1 MSELPAFALVWN
13 GPIKS
18 LSNQFTFDHN
28 CLKRIVQF
36 SMSTYSI
43 ETLSFAFNSI
53 SAIEF
58 NAFYYLKSLSDL
70 SMANNELTR
79 IEKNNFYSLNSLK
92 YLNLTRNRISF
103 IEYESFINLNKLV
116 SLDLSFNRGLFAIE
130 TKTFL
135 GLSYL
140 NELFLFSFENDTY
153 SLKLNNK
160 SFSHLINIGNIYLDK
175 SVIVENKCLFM
186 HTIVRDIKRSIANR
200 FKFYKALN
208 LISPVF
214 DSKTDN
220 KYDRIK
226 CELVFEFFQLKIYFN
241 LKSDYEF
248 EVFQRDCEHFLIS
261 ESNKFKSNYNKC
273 FKIQSS
279 IENSPSKDDDTSKK
293 NTYIYVFSDFG
304 VYFFWSYLA
313 FVVFIAVYFLLENNH
328 NRPTISKFPS
338 MIHHIN
344 CFNDTKE
351 IYQKELTDDVNVK
364 IEIEQVHGYNKKD
377 PIANDSLF
385 LKL

>member
-1 MSELPAFALVWN
+1 LSGAPTFALDWS

-18 LSNQFTFDHN
+18 LANHFSFDHN

-53 SAIEF
+53 SRIEF
-58 NAFYYLKSLSDL
+58 NAFYYLKSLVDL
-70 SMANNELTR
+70 SIANNELAC

-103 IEYESFINLNKLV
+103 IEYESFFNLNKLV
-116 SLDLSFNRGLFAIE
+116 SLDLSWNRGLFAIE
-130 TKTFL
+130 SNTFL

-140 NELFLFSFENDTY
+140 NELYLFSFQNETA

-160 SFSHLINIGNIYLDK
+160 SFSHLINIGNIYLDE

-214 DSKTDN
+214 DSKLDN
-220 KYDRIK
+220 KYDRVK
-226 CELVFEFFQLKIYFN
+226 CEVVFEFFQLKIYFN
-241 LKSDYEF
+241 LKSDYAF
-248 EVFQRDCEHFLIS
+248 EVFQRSCEHFLIS
-261 ESNKFKSNYNKC
+261 ESSKFKAIYNKC
-273 FKIQSS
+273 FMIDSS
-279 IENSPSKDDDTSKK
+279 MENSPTKDDDDASKK
-293 NTYIYVFSDFG
+293 DRYICVFSDFG
-304 VYFFWSYLA
+304 LYFFWSYLA
-313 FVVFIAVYFLLENNH
+313 FVVFIAVYFLLETNH
-328 NRPTISKFPS
+328 NRPAILKFPS
-338 MIHHIN
+338 MIHKIN
-344 CFNDTKE
+344 CFNHKKE
-351 IYQKELTDDVNVK
+351 IYQRESDVNDK
-364 IEIEQVHGYNKKD
+364 
-377 PIANDSLF
+377 
-385 LKL
+385 